1 MHTALTIVAE
11 RGRTP
16 RIRASG
22 GLAARITGRDTVH
35 LISAA
40 ATPLGGDHLEI
51 VLRVGPGAS
60 LTVRTVAAALALP
73 GAEELVST
81 ARWDIRVDRDAEL
94 LLDPEPMVVAADADH
109 RTHTRLELTSSSRV
123 TVRERAQIGRTGEHG
138 GRWSG
143 ALHAD
148 LDGMPLLRHR
158 LELGAGTV
166 GHDLLDSPMAVQ
178 SELVFPDERAAVVER
193 YPAGG
198 SWVRM
203 PLAAGG
209 SLGTRLGRALAT
221 VNS

>member
-1 MHTALTIVAE
+1 MRTALTIVAE

-16 RIRASG
+16 RIQASG
-22 GLAARITGRDTVH
+22 GLAARITAHDTVH

-51 VLRVGPGAS
+51 ALRVGPGAS

-73 GAEELVST
+73 GADQLVST
-81 ARWDIRVDRDAEL
+81 ARWSIEVGPDAEL

-123 TVRERAQIGRTGEHG
+123 TVRERAQIGRTGEVG

-148 LDGMPLLRHR
+148 LDGIPLLRHR

-166 GHDLLDSPMAVQ
+166 GHDVLDAPMAVL
-178 SELVFPDERAAVVER
+178 SELVYPDERPAVVER
-193 YPAGG
+193 YPGG

-221 VNS
+221 VNP